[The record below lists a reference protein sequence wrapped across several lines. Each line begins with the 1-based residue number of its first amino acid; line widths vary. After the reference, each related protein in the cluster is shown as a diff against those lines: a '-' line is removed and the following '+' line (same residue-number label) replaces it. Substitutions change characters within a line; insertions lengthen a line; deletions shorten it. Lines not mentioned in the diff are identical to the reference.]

1 MVENMFRVP
10 EDIQN
15 RLNINVSRS
24 TRIDD
29 EILEIFDRAEREFG
43 KKKLNIDEITAAY
56 YNLFTLGQGK
66 PEKNK
71 KAITNR
77 LFLMKGG
84 TDDNG
89 VLEALGKGVFR
100 IRPSKEDVSNEK

>member
-1 MVENMFRVP
+1 MAENIFQVP
-10 EDIQN
+10 PDIQEK
-15 RLNINVSRS
+15 LNINANRS
-24 TRIDD
+24 SRIDD
-29 EILEIFDRAEREFG
+29 EILEIFYRAEKEFG
-43 KKKLNIDEITAAY
+43 KQKLNIDEITAAY

-66 PEKNK
+66 KEKNK

-77 LFLMKGG
+77 LFIMKGG

-100 IRPSKEDVSNEK
+100 IRPKRINSY

>member
-29 EILEIFDRAEREFG
+29 EILEMALKR
-43 KKKLNIDEITAAY
+43 KNITKDNALFVVSNLLCEGIVDEMKIDPKQLVKFKQVLSNY
-56 YNLFTLGQGK
+56 E
-66 PEKNK
+66 PEKNRPFSNALDK
-71 KAITNR
+71 CTPEIVE
-77 LFLMKGG
+77 FL
-84 TDDNG
+84 
-89 VLEALGKGVFR
+89 
-100 IRPSKEDVSNEK
+100 VS